1 MQDGIAIVWSTESEQ
16 IWTPASSNSQSGH
29 ERSTENSRTQFRA
42 FTGHDGVE
50 IDTQGDA
57 FFFAFARAGD
67 AVAASTE
74 VQRSH
79 STYGWPEGG
88 RVRVRVGLHT
98 GEPTIGEEGYLGLD
112 VVRAARLCGSCRGGQ
127 VFLSETTRALV
138 GSSLP
143 EGVSVFPLGERHLKD
158 FDEPERVYE
167 LDISGVELPPAPHP
181 PSEPQETSS
190 GEGRKARQKR
200 WEEDFERRVE
210 GFAQKTAEGMLGM
223 LERKFGNLDQKASG
237 DTPGVEG
244 IDAIVSN
251 AEELADAIQK
261 EIGLTLE
268 NESDTDQ

>member
-1 MQDGIAIVWSTESEQ
+1 
-16 IWTPASSNSQSGH
+16 
-29 ERSTENSRTQFRA
+29 
-42 FTGHDGVE
+42 
-50 IDTQGDA
+50 
-57 FFFAFARAGD
+57 
-67 AVAASTE
+67 
-74 VQRSH
+74 
-79 STYGWPEGG
+79 
-88 RVRVRVGLHT
+88 
-98 GEPTIGEEGYLGLD
+98 
-112 VVRAARLCGSCRGGQ
+112 

-190 GEGRKARQKR
+190 GEGRKARQQL

-210 GFAQKTAEGMLGM
+210 SFAQKTAEGMLGM
-223 LERKFGNLDQKASG
+223 LERKFGNLGQKASG
-237 DTPGVEG
+237 DTPGVGG

-251 AEELADAIQK
+251 AEELAAAIQK